1 MMDFKIDTNFYTVS
15 QVRHLTEHAFVV
27 QVPRRNFKFTA
38 GQHLVLGMKD
48 DYHTREYSIY
58 SGENEEVLEVLI
70 KEVEEGYL
78 SPRLKKV
85 KTGDSLEIHGPFG
98 HFGIEEKKRDTHKH
112 VFIASGSG
120 IAPFRS
126 MVKTHPELDY
136 QLIHGV
142 RTANEAYEK
151 DNYAE
156 DRYVLCTSRDDKG
169 DFKGRVTAYLHQQEF
184 DKNTQFYLCGNSQMI
199 FDVLELL
206 KNKGFGRDSVSAEVY
221 F

>member
-1 MMDFKIDTNFYTVS
+1 
-15 QVRHLTEHAFVV
+15 
-27 QVPRRNFKFTA
+27 
-38 GQHLVLGMKD
+38 
-48 DYHTREYSIY
+48 
-58 SGENEEVLEVLI
+58 
-70 KEVEEGYL
+70 
-78 SPRLKKV
+78 
-85 KTGDSLEIHGPFG
+85 
-98 HFGIEEKKRDTHKH
+98 
-112 VFIASGSG
+112 
-120 IAPFRS
+120 

-151 DNYAE
+151 ENYAE
-156 DRYVLCTSRDDKG
+156 ERYVLCTSRDDKG
-169 DFKGRVTAYLHQQEF
+169 DFKGRVTAYLHQHEF